1 MKTETLTLQ
10 DLKIDKADVAAEIY
24 VTKTSCIICV
34 LKNGVLSQKDQE
46 QRLTV
51 LDRMTDIAD
60 LILIENDDEVLH
72 VSVRRSTME
81 KYYPDSAATEQE

>member
-34 LKNGVLSQKDQE
+34 LKNRVLSQKDQE

-72 VSVRRSTME
+72 VSIRKSTME
-81 KYYPDSAATEQE
+81 KYYPGSAATEQE